1 MLRQFCVLLAV
12 GFAFSFLAPAVG
24 SAKDAS
30 ELELKMERVI
40 VFKDGFSLVI
50 KRGTATTDKSGEVFT
65 DDVPDAAV
73 LGSFWAVPEEG
84 RIVSML
90 AGWKST
96 KDSDAKQL
104 PCTQTIEIL
113 LANKGAKAKIELQDK
128 TIYNGVILD
137 VLAEK
142 TEAPV
147 AAAQL
152 ESLGILPLSEKPK
165 TAITSGMALSSAVM
179 LSSST
184 VVAAIPT
191 SEHTLTA
198 INGSNFILRT
208 DEGDVLLPVAQVRS
222 VLVKDMKT
230 TIGKTLTTSKKTKRL
245 SFRFDGAEKKRALS
259 IMYFRPGIRWIPTY
273 RVSLNEQKEKKT
285 AAVSL
290 QAELI
295 NEAEDLSDVPV
306 DIVVGVPNFRFRGTP
321 SPMVL
326 EATLRN
332 ALAEAAPDLNSNMNN
347 SFSNSMY
354 SQRSSEF
361 RRDQAQAEAGAQ
373 GAINLP
379 NELTAGGAQDLFVYN
394 LPKITLGKSDRM
406 AVPIFTAEVP
416 YRDLYTWEVRITKHD
431 NDAVPG
437 GGMMAGVIRNPGGV
451 KSPLT
456 LSKNEVWHQIVLT
469 NTTKLPWTTG
479 AAMIM
484 QGNQPLA
491 QELLTYAPPKE
502 EVRVPVTVSVDT
514 RGSVTEKE
522 VGRELK
528 SIQWDGYNYARIDKE
543 MNLDLCNNKA
553 IDIEAEVTLRVG
565 GKVDKAS
572 LDGDLTLGAFDPADW
587 LQYNGQPAVNNSS
600 TVTWKTKLKPG
611 EKFEPSVM
619 YHYFTRY

>member
-1 MLRQFCVLLAV
+1 VLRQFCVLLAV
-12 GFAFSFLAPAVG
+12 GLAVSFIAPADC

-30 ELELKMERVI
+30 ELDLKMERVI

-50 KRGTATTDKSGEVFT
+50 KRGTATTDKSGEVYT

-104 PCTQTIEIL
+104 PCTQVIEIL

-147 AAAQL
+147 AAALL
-152 ESLGILPLSEKPK
+152 ETLDLLPLAEKPK
-165 TAITSGMALSSAVM
+165 TSLTSALAFSGAGM
-179 LSSST
+179 LSSSS

-245 SFRFDGAEKKRALS
+245 SFKFDGAEKKRALS

-273 RVSLNEQKEKKT
+273 RVSLNDQKEKKT

-290 QAELI
+290 QAELM
-295 NEAEDLSDVPV
+295 NEAEDLNDVPV

-361 RRDQAQAEAGAQ
+361 RRDQAQANAGAQ
-373 GAINLP
+373 GAIDLP

-394 LPKITLGKSDRM
+394 LPKITLGKGDRM

-416 YRDLYTWEVRITKHD
+416 YRDLYTWDVRITKHD

-437 GGMMAGVIRNPGGV
+437 GGMMAGAKHNGSGV
-451 KSPLT
+451 NSPLT

-514 RGSVTEKE
+514 RGSLTEKE